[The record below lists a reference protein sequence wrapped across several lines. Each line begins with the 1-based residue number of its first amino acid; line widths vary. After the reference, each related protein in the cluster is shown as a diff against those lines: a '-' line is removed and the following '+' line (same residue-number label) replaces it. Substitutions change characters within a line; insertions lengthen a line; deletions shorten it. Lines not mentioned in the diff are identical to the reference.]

1 MTLRGKNIVGG
12 GEGKGMSAEEAKRP
26 GGPSVGWWAFLGWG
40 EGAEGVALSPAV
52 SSQQRGPFQ
61 T

>member
-1 MTLRGKNIVGG
+1 MTLRGKNIG
-12 GEGKGMSAEEAKRP
+12 GEGGGKGMSAEEAKRP
-26 GGPSVGWWAFLGWG
+26 GGTSVGWGAFLGWG
-40 EGAEGVALSPAV
+40 EGDEGVASSPAV